1 MAASIPTP
9 NVVHVIQLAVA
20 PVFLLSGVGVILT
33 VLTNR
38 LARII
43 DRARLLEDRLHANDL
58 PADLDERRL
67 QLRGEHHAEMRS
79 EMSMLSHRAWMV
91 NIALTLSTSCALL
104 VCLVIALLFVGSALK
119 IDMETI
125 ISVMFVTAMGALV
138 GSLTIFLRE
147 IYLGTRT
154 LRIGRRKS

>member
-1 MAASIPTP
+1 MSAAVPMP

-43 DRARLLEDRLHANDL
+43 DRARLLEDRLHSTPD
-58 PADLDERRL
+58 DR
-67 QLRGEHHAEMRS
+67 HAEMHA
-79 EMSMLSHRAWMV
+79 EMAMLSHRAWMV
-91 NIALTLSTSCALL
+91 NVALTLSTTCALL
-104 VCLVIALLFVGSALK
+104 VCLVIALLFVGSMLK
-119 IDMETI
+119 IGMETV
-125 ISVMFVTAMGALV
+125 ISVMFVTAMVALV

-147 IYLGTRT
+147 IYLGTAN
-154 LRIGRRKS
+154 LRIGRRK

>member
-1 MAASIPTP
+1 MPAAATP

-43 DRARLLEDRLHANDL
+43 DRARLLEDRLHGESD
-58 PADLDERRL
+58 DRR
-67 QLRGEHHAEMRS
+67 AEMRS
-79 EMSMLSHRAWMV
+79 EMSMLSHRAWMINV
-91 NIALTLSTSCALL
+91 ALTLSTSCALL

-119 IDMETI
+119 LDMDAV
-125 ISVMFVTAMGALV
+125 ISVMFVTAMAALV
-138 GSLTIFLRE
+138 GSLSIFLRE
-147 IYLGTRT
+147 IYLGTAQ
-154 LRIGRRKS
+154 LRIGRHR

>member
-1 MAASIPTP
+1 VPASNATP

-43 DRARLLEDRLHANDL
+43 DRARLLEERLHAEPHD
-58 PADLDERRL
+58 RR
-67 QLRGEHHAEMRS
+67 EEMQS
-79 EMSMLSHRAWMV
+79 EMSLLSHRAWMV

-104 VCLVIALLFVGSALK
+104 VCLVIALLFVGSALR
-119 IDMETI
+119 IDMDTV
-125 ISVMFVTAMGALV
+125 ISVMFVTAMAALV
-138 GSLTIFLRE
+138 GSLSIFLRE
-147 IYLGTRT
+147 IFLGTAQ
-154 LRIGRRKS
+154 LRIGRRR

>member
-1 MAASIPTP
+1 MAATNVTP

-43 DRARLLEDRLHANDL
+43 DRARLLEDRLHGESQD
-58 PADLDERRL
+58 RREEL
-67 QLRGEHHAEMRS
+67 HS
-79 EMSMLSHRAWMV
+79 EMALLSHRAWMV
-91 NIALTLSTSCALL
+91 NIALTLGTSAALL
-104 VCLVIALLFVGSALK
+104 VCLVIALLFVGSAMR
-119 IDMETI
+119 IDMETV
-125 ISVMFVTAMGALV
+125 ISILFVAAMASLI

-147 IYLGTRT
+147 IFLGTAQ
-154 LRIGRRKS
+154 LRIGRRK